1 MKRAHPKAAIT
12 IAAVAL
18 TVLASGC
25 GAGGFGSDES
35 TTRDLSINSYVALG
49 DGFAAAPY
57 VGRTTS
63 KDGCLRSEGNYPA
76 RLATLLGVDELVDVS
91 CFDTG
96 TKALTQSVRSPVSK
110 KKLAA
115 QIDAVDRD
123 TDLITIST
131 GLADHDLLP
140 GLFKVCLTFPPCGDR
155 IPVNEIQTQLDS
167 FESDLIAAVRAIQEK
182 APRAYIL
189 LVGYPQLMP
198 PQNPCPAL
206 PDLEPAQ
213 LDAAYI
219 VLGKVN
225 GAIQSAANQTGST
238 YLNVAAVTADH
249 HACADEP
256 WVHGKQS
263 IAGRQKPFHP
273 LAAEQEVVA
282 AEIAARVKAR

>member
-1 MKRAHPKAAIT
+1 MKRVRPKATRT

-18 TVLASGC
+18 TVLASAC
-25 GAGGFGSDES
+25 GAGGFGSAEP
-35 TTRDLSINSYVALG
+35 TTRDLSISSYVALG

-76 RLATLLGVDELVDVS
+76 RLATLLGIDEFVDVS
-91 CFDTG
+91 CFGTG
-96 TKALTQSVRSPVSK
+96 TKALTRSVRSPVSK

-115 QIDAVDRD
+115 QIDAVDSD

-131 GLADHDLLP
+131 GLADHDLMT
-140 GLFKVCLTFPPCGDR
+140 GLFKVCLTFPPCGSR
-155 IPVNEIQTQLDS
+155 IPVNELQAQLDT
-167 FESDLIAAVRAIQEK
+167 FESSLTAAVRAIQEK
-182 APRAYIL
+182 APRADIF

-206 PDLEPAQ
+206 PALEPAQ

-219 VLGKVN
+219 VLNKVN

-238 YLNVAAVTADH
+238 YVNVAAATADH
-249 HACADEP
+249 HACAEEP

-263 IAGRQKPFHP
+263 IAGKQKPFHP
-273 LAAEQEVVA
+273 LAAEQKVVA